1 MSAHNIIIMP
11 PKKKAYLKKNITKKM
26 KVRRIKKSQT
36 SISINRILTKEV
48 EEMIDKDIRRAG
60 F

>member
-1 MSAHNIIIMP
+1 MP